1 VYVSYTPG
9 YLGTEVSPDHVV
21 VYGTGWDYSP
31 YIGDE
36 WIGGPCT
43 YGFGAGFADSWELG
57 FGFGFGAGE
66 WLGTWGHPWWGPYD
80 WGWRHHYDYDHVS
93 LNHVDMYHHW
103 KPGVVHGEHDY
114 RANAWNGRAWSHDWG
129 THFNPYSSHAD
140 NHPRDRRTGAYH
152 GNFPAPVPRSPAA
165 PHPSGQHDLYSGRD
179 GSIYR
184 RNPSGTWE
192 QHTGQ
197 SWQHAP
203 AAPRANLEQHA
214 LSRNLGQQRFN
225 NFRSFGGGFSHSGG
239 GHVGGGGHA
248 GGGHAGGG
256 SHR

>member
-1 VYVSYTPG
+1 V
-9 YLGTEVSPDHVV
+9 
-21 VYGTGWDYSP
+21 
-31 YIGDE
+31 
-36 WIGGPCT
+36 
-43 YGFGAGFADSWELG
+43 GFADSWGLG

-93 LNHVDMYHHW
+93 LNHVDIYHHW
-103 KPGVVHGEHDY
+103 GAGVVHGWHDY
-114 RANAWNGRAWSHDWG
+114 GANAWNGRAWSHDWG

-140 NHPRDRRTGAYH
+140 SHPGDRRTGAYH
-152 GNFPAPVPRSPAA
+152 GNFPTPVPRSPAT

-184 RNPSGTWE
+184 HNPSGTWE
-192 QHTGQ
+192 QHNGR

-203 AAPRANLEQHA
+203 VAPQTNLGQHA
-214 LSRNLGQQRFN
+214 LSRNMGQQRFN

-239 GHVGGGGHA
+239 SHAGGGGHA
-248 GGGHAGGG
+248 GG